1 MADKDTLREGRER
14 VSDIKYTFAQLAN
27 HASELGL
34 PSDDLAVAYFR
45 QKWAITKDMFESMT
59 GQPANYADRML
70 SLTDE
75 QILSM
80 IKAIKEDEAD
90 LERQERAKVEARTT
104 DEWLE
109 IVRDLEERIESLEWE
124 LQDDEWKREY

>member
-45 QKWAITKDMFESMT
+45 QRWQITKDAYEAMT
-59 GQPANYADRML
+59 GQPAGHADCML
-70 SLTDE
+70 AKSDDE
-75 QILSM
+75 ILAM
-80 IKAIKEDEAD
+80 IKAIKEDEAEM
-90 LERQERAKVEARTT
+90 ERHERAKAEARTT

-109 IVRDLEERIESLEWE
+109 IVRDLEDRIESLEWE
-124 LQDDEWKREY
+124 LQSDEWKREH